1 MRAKAAATPNAV
13 SRSGRPDLDRRDM
26 LIARLPKD
34 IVTLNG
40 SLISTDERAE
50 AEKFFV
56 RYFDQA
62 LDATADAGAGAGA
75 GADTSSMAAKMKY
88 CLLVARHG
96 KQGPLEHAAPEEAA
110 DL

>member
-1 MRAKAAATPNAV
+1 
-13 SRSGRPDLDRRDM
+13 M

-56 RYFDQA
+56 RYFDHMF
-62 LDATADAGAGAGA
+62 DATADAGAGAGT
-75 GADTSSMAAKMKY
+75 DTSSMAAKMKY

-96 KQGPLEHAAPEEAA
+96 KQRPLEHAAPEEAA